1 MRLSLT
7 LTIVAALFATTA
19 GGQDAAPQERAAAIK
34 QSLAQNQAALR
45 QYTWVETTEIS
56 LKGEVKKKE
65 QKQCRYGADGKVQ
78 KTPLPGAAPAPAAP
92 KKEGRS
98 GRGGRVKEKVVEN
111 KVEDLKD
118 YMEQVAALVQQ
129 YVPPDP
135 QKIQAA
141 QSAGTLQP
149 SAGGLTVKDYAKPG
163 DAVMIGFDPAAKKL
177 SSYRVTSYVEKPK
190 DDEVTLA
197 VTFAALRRWNELPST
212 GGARRHGEEDSS
224 EGDELRAH
232 EIGAIASFCYDVR
245 RAHHVATPCRV
256 RLGRHCGVQCRRRRR
271 SRANRAAQKAPLPDA
286 CRLVQA
292 FQPRTGGSRGHRV
305 REGWRLRRDDARGL
319 QAGFGE
325 AGHVVPDAGVP
336 RAVRRPDADDQR
348 QPAADRRCRSGRSST
363 TSATARRW
371 LACTVPRSRC
381 TTIPSS
387 ARCWAA
393 TIAGRSCRPTWSV
406 RRSAC

>member
-7 LTIVAALFATTA
+7 LTIVAGLFATAA

-111 KVEDLKD
+111 KVDDLKD
-118 YMEQVAALVQQ
+118 YMGQVAALVQQ

-149 SAGGLTVKDYAKPG
+149 T
-163 DAVMIGFDPAAKKL
+163 
-177 SSYRVTSYVEKPK
+177 R
-190 DDEVTLA
+190 
-197 VTFAALRRWNELPST
+197 
-212 GGARRHGEEDSS
+212 ED
-224 EGDELRAH
+224 
-232 EIGAIASFCYDVR
+232 
-245 RAHHVATPCRV
+245 
-256 RLGRHCGVQCRRRRR
+256 
-271 SRANRAAQKAPLPDA
+271 
-286 CRLVQA
+286 
-292 FQPRTGGSRGHRV
+292 
-305 REGWRLRRDDARGL
+305 
-319 QAGFGE
+319 
-325 AGHVVPDAGVP
+325 
-336 RAVRRPDADDQR
+336 
-348 QPAADRRCRSGRSST
+348 
-363 TSATARRW
+363 
-371 LACTVPRSRC
+371 
-381 TTIPSS
+381 
-387 ARCWAA
+387 
-393 TIAGRSCRPTWSV
+393 
-406 RRSAC
+406 